1 MVMDKFLM
9 LKMFLSA
16 AATSMTVLAVM
27 PLVSRRA
34 RKRVAAKVHSMSVAV
49 GEARG
54 VPAVVVGAGMLGVG
68 MALTG
73 SCPGTVFAQIAAG
86 SDAAKFILLGGVLGG
101 AAFPLAELLI
111 GPAAWGNLLRS
122 GRSRVQT
129 LTLDKA
135 AGARSPVAV
144 ALPLAAALAA
154 FVAFIE
160 WAAPW
165 RAELSTLAALADPKG
180 AATGAAIPLAIPPY
194 VAGMI
199 VGSLQ
204 VPLVMLLDKHL
215 GCSGGYVAFC
225 GSGLRALCGPRI
237 CARMPSIQQAVSAS
251 AFQIWMM
258 CGVALGSFLCSSALV
273 SGTQAPYLSN
283 TLPAA
288 SAMSTAE
295 GVVGGFLLVAGA
307 RLAAGCTSG
316 HGISGFGL
324 LSLNSVIAVAS
335 MFAAGMATSFMFYRQ

>member
-1 MVMDKFLM
+1 M

-34 RKRVAAKVHSMSVAV
+34 RGRVAAKVHSMSVAV

-54 VPAVVVGAGMLGVG
+54 LPAVVLGAGMLGMG

-86 SDAAKFILLGGVLGG
+86 SNAARFILLGGLLGG
-101 AAFPLAELLI
+101 ASFPLAELLI
-111 GPAAWGNLLRS
+111 GPAAWANLLRT

-129 LTLDKA
+129 LTIDKA
-135 AGARSPVAV
+135 VGVRSPAAV

-165 RAELSTLAALADPKG
+165 QNELSALAGAAGPKG
-180 AATGAAIPLAIPPY
+180 ASFSSSIPLSIPPY
-194 VAGMI
+194 VAGMV

-225 GSGLRALCGPRI
+225 GGVVRTICGERV
-237 CARMPSIQQAVSAS
+237 CAKMPSIQMAATS
-251 AFQIWMM
+251 AFQIWMSA
-258 CGVALGSFLCSSALV
+258 GIALGAYLCSSALV
-273 SGTQAPYLSN
+273 SGVAAPYLSN

-288 SAMSTAE
+288 SAMSTTE

-335 MFAAGMATSFMFYRQ
+335 MFAAGMATSFMFYR